1 MGSQRHRDWL
11 ELGGNPELVAAGT
24 TRDELVRKA
33 AELAAGPAFREPTIL
48 VATQDRGEAAAML
61 LAAAVSPLAPV
72 LVVPYAL
79 SPRVLDE
86 VNRSTVSGLDL
97 GTGAGPAL
105 LEARSGSD
113 EPPPGGSP
121 TAMSP
126 VLRISRAAPVRR
138 SDFLHLYTGGT
149 TGQPKVWAKSRDNL
163 FGEAR
168 LLAQRFGIGPSD
180 TILAAVP
187 PYHIYGM
194 LFSVLLPLVSG
205 ARVIAET
212 PFLPREIEGLA
223 EQHGASVL
231 VAAPAHYRAL
241 AAGGVGIPGLRM
253 AFSSGG
259 FLDEGDGLRFGEL
272 SHTRVV
278 EVYGSTETGGIA
290 SRCRQDGEADWEP
303 FPVIEW
309 GVDGER
315 LCVRSPFLSPGL
327 ELRKDGMFIT
337 GDRVERV
344 PGGRFR
350 LLGRADG
357 VVKVGGKRVDLE
369 DVRRRLL
376 ALHGVRDAL
385 VLGLPL
391 PGGRETEVVAL
402 VVGDGDE
409 PAWRH
414 AASGVLEPAQRPRR
428 FVQVESLPLTAA
440 GKPDMEAA
448 RRLAA
453 DRS

>member
-1 MGSQRHRDWL
+1 
-11 ELGGNPELVAAGT
+11 
-24 TRDELVRKA
+24 
-33 AELAAGPAFREPTIL
+33 
-48 VATQDRGEAAAML
+48 
-61 LAAAVSPLAPV
+61 
-72 LVVPYAL
+72 
-79 SPRVLDE
+79 
-86 VNRSTVSGLDL
+86 
-97 GTGAGPAL
+97 
-105 LEARSGSD
+105 
-113 EPPPGGSP
+113 
-121 TAMSP
+121 
-126 VLRISRAAPVRR
+126 
-138 SDFLHLYTGGT
+138 
-149 TGQPKVWAKSRDNL
+149 VWAKSRDNL

-428 FVQVESLPLTAA
+428 FVKVESLPLTAA